1 MKGSALVGLL
11 IVAVVAFAAGW
22 YLHQQPG
29 PVSTAGGGQHPTAT
43 PTVAKVVIAMK
54 SDNSCAQLNSQGGFA
69 KVPPLSVTGGDSITW
84 VKGIDAKGNEAPLVV
99 TFPPMSNT
107 HVGTPFVDG
116 SGNPKLEFHNGDNS
130 GPAPKG
136 TPYDTYLYLSATVGG
151 VACTNPQD
159 PGVIITE

>member
-1 MKGSALVGLL
+1 MKGSALVVLVV
-11 IVAVVAFAAGW
+11 VAVVAFAAGW
-22 YLHQQPG
+22 FLHQPPG
-29 PVSTAGGGQHPTAT
+29 PVPTMGGGHPTGT

-69 KVPPLSVTGGDSITW
+69 KIPPLSIGNGDSITW
-84 VKGIDAKGNEAPLVV
+84 LKGIDAKGNEAPLVV

-116 SGNPKLEFHNGDNS
+116 SGQPKFEFHNGDNS
-130 GPAPKG
+130 GPTPKT
-136 TPYDTYLYLSATVGG
+136 TPYDAYLYLSATVGG